1 MADLRLSRFR
11 LSRRIVVIAVVVV
24 VVGGGA
30 AVAWA
35 AMRPAGAVYR
45 TATATSASV
54 TDTLSATGTI
64 QPVTQAMVT
73 FPMSGQVSSVAAKLG
88 QQVTVGQTL
97 AQLNTTSL
105 NNAVSSDQSAVATA
119 QAKLAS
125 DQTSETSVSDAADQS
140 TSPSSAGSGQLSGLV
155 HSLSGDQN
163 AVRKAQ
169 QKVDS
174 DLALVAAADHKVN
187 AQGAACQVLLADL
200 KAAGT
205 QPPPTTT
212 STTSTSSTSS
222 TTAPP
227 PPTTTPGDSTAVSDC
242 ETLINEALAAEST
255 TGSDEHTLSSSVAAL
270 SSALNK
276 VVAAV
281 GAAESS
287 SSAGSAGSSR
297 SSGSSSSGSSG
308 SGSAGGSGSGSG
320 GSSRGGTSLP
330 ASADQIA
337 ADQAAVDA
345 ANAQLAAA
353 QQNLAAATLVSP
365 IAGTV
370 ADVTITAGQSASAN
384 SSDAQVVI
392 IGPGQDEVTTAV
404 TDGQVGQ
411 VKPGEPATVTPD
423 GATKPISGRVTQI
436 GALGTTTT
444 SGSASY
450 PVTISLDS
458 TSQQMF
464 DGATASVGITLGTAQ
479 AAVTVPT
486 SAIHTIGS
494 FSVVTKMVDG
504 KPTTTRVTI
513 GVQGPVVT
521 QVTSGLK
528 AGDEVALANINQ
540 PMPTAGNT
548 TGAGRFGGGGLTGGG
563 GRAAF
568 GGGGGGFGGG
578 QATGG
583 GAAAAGGRGGG

>member
-1 MADLRLSRFR
+1 
-11 LSRRIVVIAVVVV
+11 
-24 VVGGGA
+24 
-30 AVAWA
+30 
-35 AMRPAGAVYR
+35 
-45 TATATSASV
+45 
-54 TDTLSATGTI
+54 
-64 QPVTQAMVT
+64 
-73 FPMSGQVSSVAAKLG
+73 
-88 QQVTVGQTL
+88 
-97 AQLNTTSL
+97 
-105 NNAVSSDQSAVATA
+105 VATA

-174 DLALVAAADHKVN
+174 DLTLVAAADHKVN
-187 AQGAACQVLLADL
+187 AQGAACQDLLADL

-222 TTAPP
+222 TTTPL

-287 SSAGSAGSSR
+287 SSGGSAGSSR
-297 SSGSSSSGSSG
+297 SSGTSSSGSHSSGSG
-308 SGSAGGSGSGSG
+308 SGSAGGSGTGSG

-353 QQNLAAATLVSP
+353 QQNLSAATLVSP

-423 GATKPISGRVTQI
+423 GATKPIAGRVTQI

-450 PVTISLDS
+450 PVTISLDN

-504 KPTTTRVTI
+504 KPTTTRVTV

-528 AGDEVALANINQ
+528 AGDEVALANINE

-568 GGGGGGFGGG
+568 GGGGGGL
-578 QATGG
+578 GG